1 MTNGALN
8 NSKPLS
14 RFGLPLALLLIALSL
29 SGAAALKRD
38 AIRNFLYGV
47 TGEEAAEHQVRGLA
61 NWLTGVT
68 RPQPQTADLVPIA
81 YNGVNPFGVNTF
93 LNQEVEPEKRAR
105 QLDLIRAA
113 GFKWIRQE
121 FPWQGRLQR
130 PAKRSG
136 HERLGQVRFDR
147 APGQRAWR
155 PRHRTPEHAAEM
167 VAAGQGRAGDDAAR

>member
-38 AIRNFLYGV
+38 TIRNFLYGV

-68 RPQPQTADLVPIA
+68 RPQPQTADFVPIA

-105 QLDLIRAA
+105 QLDLIRDA
-113 GFKWIRQE
+113 GFK
-121 FPWQGRLQR
+121 PVQR
-130 PAKRSG
+130 DT
-136 HERLGQVRFDR
+136 LY
-147 APGQRAWR
+147 
-155 PRHRTPEHAAEM
+155 RTM
-167 VAAGQGRAGDDAAR
+167 FLN